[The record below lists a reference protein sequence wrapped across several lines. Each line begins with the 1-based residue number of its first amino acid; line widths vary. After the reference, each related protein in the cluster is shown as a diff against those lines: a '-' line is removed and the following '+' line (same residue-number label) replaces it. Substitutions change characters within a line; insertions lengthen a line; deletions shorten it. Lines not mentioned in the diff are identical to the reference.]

1 MPIPAIIYGA
11 GGLIVSGIFRLAA
24 SPATPRI
31 IDAAQKS
38 AATVGQTLSNGFNYA
53 SQAYDWL
60 MGDDEPAHNSE
71 VADLPMCTIEM
82 AALDVPNFRP

>member
-11 GGLIVSGIFRLAA
+11 GSLIVSAAFRLAA
-24 SPATPRI
+24 SPAAPRI
-31 IDAAQKS
+31 MDAAHKS
-38 AATVGQTLSNGFNYA
+38 SATIGQTLSNGFNYA

-60 MGDDEPAHNSE
+60 MGNDEPTQTEIAE
-71 VADLPMCTIEM
+71 TQDETLQV